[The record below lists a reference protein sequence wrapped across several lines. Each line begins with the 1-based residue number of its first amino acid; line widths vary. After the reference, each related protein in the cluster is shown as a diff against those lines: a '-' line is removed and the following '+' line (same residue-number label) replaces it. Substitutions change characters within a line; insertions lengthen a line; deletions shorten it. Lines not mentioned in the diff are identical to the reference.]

1 MIAICFGRKSTLTIG
16 SDEIAVGS
24 RRPNEMT
31 ILVAGMV
38 VFSPSASIK
47 QPQGHIRFAIVS
59 LAKRR
64 RPRPEPYEGSVKA
77 VWLSTPVLSQI
88 KH

>member
-1 MIAICFGRKSTLTIG
+1 
-16 SDEIAVGS
+16 
-24 RRPNEMT
+24 MT

-38 VFSPSASIK
+38 VLSPSASIK

-77 VWLSTPVLSQI
+77 VWLRYPRIEPNKTLEILAVKVLR
-88 KH
+88 